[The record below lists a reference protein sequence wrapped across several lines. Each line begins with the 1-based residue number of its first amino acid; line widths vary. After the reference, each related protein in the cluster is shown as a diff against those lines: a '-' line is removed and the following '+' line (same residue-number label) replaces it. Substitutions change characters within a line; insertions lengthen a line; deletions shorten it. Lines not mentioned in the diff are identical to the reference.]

1 MGMPQIF
8 NGVDLVYTSDQTHG
22 TPDGPQFAVGTIA
35 VDPRTGSRYMLC
47 ENGSATASA
56 QGAPA
61 YEKTGNSKGVMG
73 KAADATVAN
82 IPVGPWMAVVAAGG
96 FGWVQISGR
105 ATVLGSFTDGQP
117 LYATADVYAAATLGT
132 HHVSAKAREADDGTT
147 SLGAA
152 DLVPCV

>member
-8 NGVDLVYTSDQTHG
+8 NGVTDVYTSSQTHG
-22 TPDGPQFAVGTIA
+22 EPDGPQFAVGTIA

-47 ENGSATASA
+47 ENGSATDSA
-56 QGAPA
+56 KGAPA
-61 YEKTGNSKGVMG
+61 YEKTGNVKGVMG
-73 KAADATVAN
+73 KAADATIASV
-82 IPVGPWMAVVAAGG
+82 PVGPWMSVVAAGG

-105 ATVLGSFTDGQP
+105 ATVLGSFADGAA
-117 LYATADVYAAATLGT
+117 LYATADVYATATLGT

-152 DLVPCV
+152 DLVPCM